1 MLFALLKT
9 MRPRQWT
16 KNVLIFGALVF
27 DQKLFDLPSF
37 ANTLAGFGVLCLVS
51 GTVYIIND
59 LVDVDKDRVH
69 PQKKFRPIASGA
81 LNQQIAGVAT
91 VLFPLLLLPLSFG
104 LGLGFGLLM
113 TLYFLL
119 QLAYSFKLKHIVIV
133 DVMAIAAGF
142 VIRVGAGVTLI
153 DVTRF
158 SPWLYLVI
166 TLGALFM
173 GFGKRRQELV
183 LFEESSNETRDILSD
198 YSIKLLDEIITIVAA
213 STIMAYS
220 LYTFSAP
227 DLPENHAMMMTIPFV
242 MYGVFRYL
250 YVIHIQGNGG
260 DPSEVV
266 LQDRPLQAVF
276 LLWALIAVMILYWNT
291 FTAWF

>member
-1 MLFALLKT
+1 

-27 DQKLFDLPSF
+27 DQKLFDVPSF
-37 ANTLAGFGVLCLVS
+37 ASTLAGFVLLCFVS

-59 LVDVDKDRVH
+59 LVDVEKDRLH
-69 PQKKFRPIASGA
+69 PEKKFRPIASGA
-81 LNQQIAGVAT
+81 LNQQAALGVA
-91 VLFPLLLLPLSFG
+91 VLFPLILLPISFW
-104 LGLGFGLLM
+104 LDSGFGLLM
-113 TLYFLL
+113 ALYFVL
-119 QLAYSFKLKHIVIV
+119 QLAYSFKLKHIVII

-142 VIRVGAGVTLI
+142 VIRVGAGVSLI
-153 DVTRF
+153 EVTRF
-158 SPWLYLVI
+158 SPWIYLVI

-173 GFGKRRQELV
+173 GFGKRRQELL
-183 LFEESSNETRDILSD
+183 LFEERSNDTRTILSD
-198 YSIKLLDEIITIVAA
+198 YSIELLDEIITIVAT

-227 DLPENHAMMMTIPFV
+227 NLPENNAMMLTIPFV
-242 MYGVFRYL
+242 IYGVFRYL

-266 LQDRPLQAVF
+266 LQDRPLQLVF
-276 LLWALIAVMILYWNT
+276 IFWALTAVIILYRET
-291 FTAWF
+291 LVGVMLGF